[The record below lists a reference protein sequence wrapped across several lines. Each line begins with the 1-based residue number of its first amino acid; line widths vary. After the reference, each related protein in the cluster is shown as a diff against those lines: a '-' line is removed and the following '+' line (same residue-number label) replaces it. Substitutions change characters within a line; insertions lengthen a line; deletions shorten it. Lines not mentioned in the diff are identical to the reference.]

1 MRSAHSRRWVE
12 AQGAASA
19 QPSPAHISG
28 EPGSQASSLTWE
40 EAIPVKRIACEPR
53 VPRLPPRIP
62 AREVERQQTEVGSGR
77 GGHVDDNDPRPASD
91 RAATGVSRDSEVSLA
106 AQTGHVAVLSE
117 RE

>member
-19 QPSPAHISG
+19 QPSPAHISR

-53 VPRLPPRIP
+53 VPRLPPRIR
-62 AREVERQQTEVGSGR
+62 AREVERQQTEVGSGS
-77 GGHVDDNDPRPASD
+77 GGPVDEKEPPPA
-91 RAATGVSRDSEVSLA
+91 REPAATGVSRHSE
-106 AQTGHVAVLSE
+106 G
-117 RE
+117 